1 MRKAKCT
8 TEHIFDSKITGL
20 VICNVEAR
28 GRQEERVT
36 RGGGGGDVNATGML
50 LDKLEL
56 NP

>member
-36 RGGGGGDVNATGML
+36 RGGGWHVNATGML